1 MSILKVDD
9 KWSVVYDPKSND
21 SPKMW
26 MRHGDRHYPFDE
38 SNAVVAMFYA
48 LKEAREALTQSRAD
62 APATRTVTVAQLDRW
77 LGCLVS
83 LEIKDEIHTIIGD
96 VK

>member
-1 MSILKVDD
+1 MSILKIDD

-48 LKEAREALTQSRAD
+48 LKEAHEARDEVIARLVEALRWQADQPEAHPFMVLNARAVL
-62 APATRTVTVAQLDRW
+62 A
-77 LGCLVS
+77 
-83 LEIKDEIHTIIGD
+83 EIEKGG
-96 VK
+96 V